1 MYITLL
7 QHKWRKSTRSS
18 FFRQG
23 WGIKILMAVMALYFI
38 ASFGFLGYFG
48 KEIVSDAYDE
58 PSLLTPIFMGF
69 VLYYLL
75 VDLVMRFFLQDLTV
89 LTVQHY
95 LVLPIAKSKIVNFL
109 LGSSIFSFFN
119 LLPLF
124 LIIPWAI
131 RVVLVEQG
139 SVAAA
144 FWFAAMLGFVFT
156 NHFLAIYVKRVL
168 AVNVKIFG
176 AIALMVVLVFF
187 GDFMAWFSINDLSQ
201 FIFGPIGEEPL
212 VGLISFG
219 LMALIYTV
227 NFRFLLNMTHL
238 DRWHVAAKEASTTRF
253 SFLEQRGPLG
263 LMMANELKLITRNK
277 RTKTILWMTL
287 FFSAYGLIFYTNPM
301 YSESLSWLL
310 FVGIFMTGVFLINY
324 GQFLVSWE
332 SAYFD
337 GILTRAYS
345 MEEYYKSKYYLL
357 AFSALVMYLIT
368 LPYGFFGIQAIYINT
383 ACFIYNIGVNT
394 LVLIFASTYNK
405 KPIDLSRGSMFN
417 YQGTGV
423 AQFLI
428 IIPLMVVPM
437 LMVYAFDLL
446 WEGNYGLIFL
456 ALLGLIGIAFR
467 NYFIKQTVLNFKE
480 KKYINAAGYRQRD

>member
-1 MYITLL
+1 MYLTLL
-7 QHKWRKSTRSS
+7 RHKWRKSTRSS

-23 WGIKILMAVMALYFI
+23 WGVKILMAFLGLYFS
-38 ASFGFLGYFG
+38 ASFGLLGYFA
-48 KEIVSDAYDE
+48 KDIVSSAYDE
-58 PSLLTPIFMGF
+58 PLLLSPIFMGF

-75 VDLVMRFFLQDLTV
+75 ADLVLRFFLQDLTV

-95 LVLPIAKSKIVNFL
+95 LVLPIAKPKIVNFL

-124 LIIPWAI
+124 LIVPWAI
-131 RVVLVEQG
+131 RVVAEEQG
-139 SVAAA
+139 SSSA
-144 FWFAAMLGFVFT
+144 FVWFAAMLGFILT

-168 AVNVKIFG
+168 AVNAKIF
-176 AIALMVVLVFF
+176 ASIALIVALTFL
-187 GDFMAWFSINDLSQ
+187 GDFMGWFSINDLS
-201 FIFGPIGEEPL
+201 IWLFGPIAEQAI
-212 VGLISFG
+212 VGLVSFG
-219 LMALIYTV
+219 LLAVIYFV
-227 NFRFLLNMTHL
+227 NFRFLLGMTHL
-238 DRWHVAAKEASTTRF
+238 DRWKVAAKEASTTRF

-301 YSESLSWLL
+301 YSESISWLL
-310 FVGIFMTGVFLINY
+310 FVGIFMTGIFLINY

-337 GILTRAYS
+337 GILTRAYR

-357 AFSALVMYLIT
+357 AFSALVMYILT
-368 LPYGFFGIQAIYINT
+368 LPYAYFGMQAVYINT
-383 ACFIYNIGVNT
+383 ACFIYNVGVNT

-405 KPIDLSRGSMFN
+405 KPIDLSKGSAFN
-417 YQGTGV
+417 YQGTGA

-446 WEGNYGLIFL
+446 WDGNYGLIFL
-456 ALLGLIGIAFR
+456 ALLGLIGILSR
-467 NYFIKQTVLNFKE
+467 NYFIKQTVLNFQE
-480 KKYINAAGYRQRD
+480 KKYINAAGYRQQD

>member
-1 MYITLL
+1 MYLTLL
-7 QHKWRKSTRSS
+7 KHQWRKTTRSS

-23 WGIKILMAVMALYFI
+23 WGVKILMTIVALYFL
-38 ASFGFLGYFG
+38 ASFGALGYFA
-48 KEIVSDAYDE
+48 KEILNKAFDE
-58 PSLLTPIFMGF
+58 PAVLTPIFMGF

-95 LVLPIAKSKIVNFL
+95 LVLPIAKSKVINYL

-124 LIIPWAI
+124 LISPWAI
-131 RVVLVEQG
+131 RVVAIEQG
-139 SVAAA
+139 PADAVL
-144 FWFAAMLGFVFT
+144 WFLALLGFVFT

-176 AIALMVVLVFF
+176 AVALVVALAFL
-187 GDFMAWFSINDLSQ
+187 GDFMDWFSLTDLSKS
-201 FIFGPIGEEPL
+201 IFGPLGADPL
-212 VGLISFG
+212 LGLVSFG
-219 LMALIYTV
+219 LMALIYLV
-227 NFRFLLNMTHL
+227 NFRFLLKMTHL
-238 DRWHVAAKEASTTRF
+238 DRWKVAAKEASSTRF

-287 FFSAYGLIFYTNPM
+287 FFSAYGLIFYTNPI
-301 YSESLSWLL
+301 YKDSISWLL
-310 FVGIFMTGVFLINY
+310 FVGIFMTGIFLINY

-337 GILTRAYS
+337 GILTRAYH

-357 AFSALVMYLIT
+357 AFSAVVMYVLT
-368 LPYGFFGIQAIYINT
+368 LPYGYFGMKAIYINT
-383 ACFIYNIGVNT
+383 ACFIYNVGVNT

-405 KPIDLSRGSMFN
+405 KPIDLSRGSAFN
-417 YQGTGV
+417 YQGTGA

-446 WEGNYGLIFL
+446 WDGNYGLIFL
-456 ALLGLIGIAFR
+456 ALLGLIGILSR
-467 NYFIKQTVLNFKE
+467 NYFIKQTVLNFQE
-480 KKYINAAGYRQRD
+480 KKYINATGYRQRD

>member
-7 QHKWRKSTRSS
+7 KHQWRKTTRSS

-23 WGIKILMAVMALYFI
+23 WGVKILMTIVALYFL
-38 ASFGFLGYFG
+38 ASFGALGYFA
-48 KEIVSDAYDE
+48 KEILNKAFDE
-58 PSLLTPIFMGF
+58 PAVLTPIFMGF

-95 LVLPIAKSKIVNFL
+95 LVLPIAKSKVINYL

-124 LIIPWAI
+124 LISPWAI
-131 RVVLVEQG
+131 RVVAVEQG
-139 SVAAA
+139 PADAGL
-144 FWFAAMLGFVFT
+144 WFLALLGFVFT

-176 AIALMVVLVFF
+176 AVALVVALAFL
-187 GDFMAWFSINDLSQ
+187 GDFMAWFSLTELSKS
-201 FIFGPIGEEPL
+201 IFGPLGADPL
-212 VGLISFG
+212 LGLVSFG
-219 LMALIYTV
+219 LMALIYLV
-227 NFRFLLNMTHL
+227 NFRFLLKMTHL
-238 DRWHVAAKEASTTRF
+238 DRWKVAAKEASSTRF

-287 FFSAYGLIFYTNPM
+287 FFSAYGLIFYTNPI
-301 YSESLSWLL
+301 YKDSISWLL
-310 FVGIFMTGVFLINY
+310 FVGIFMTGIFLINY

-337 GILTRAYS
+337 GILTRAYA

-357 AFSALVMYLIT
+357 AFSAVIMYVLT
-368 LPYGFFGIQAIYINT
+368 LPYGYFGIKAIYINT
-383 ACFIYNIGVNT
+383 ACFIYNVGVNT

-405 KPIDLSRGSMFN
+405 KPIDLSRGSAFN
-417 YQGTGV
+417 YQGTGA

-446 WEGNYGLIFL
+446 WDGNYGLIFL
-456 ALLGLIGIAFR
+456 ALLGLIGILSR
-467 NYFIKQTVLNFKE
+467 NYFIKQTVLNFQE